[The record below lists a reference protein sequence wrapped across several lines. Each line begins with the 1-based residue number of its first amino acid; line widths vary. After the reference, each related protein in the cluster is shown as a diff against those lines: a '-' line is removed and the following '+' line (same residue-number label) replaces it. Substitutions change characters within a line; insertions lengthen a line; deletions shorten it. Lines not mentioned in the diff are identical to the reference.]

1 MKILKLLMSCAFFGI
16 TATST
21 VVLAP
26 TASFAEIPNN
36 GIPDFIYQA
45 EGQPVIATFFGRG
58 ESYALGCMRLRS
70 LWSSV
75 PTKPLASSAFLSV
88 LDSFPI
94 VADIPC
100 NGRVRAYAPTGE
112 PGALVFPNR
121 DGQLCRHYV
130 SNLEWFTATRAGGEI
145 EISADQFRKDV
156 PCRGSD
162 FRTSR

>member
-1 MKILKLLMSCAFFGI
+1 MKILRSLISCAFLGI
-16 TATST
+16 TATSA

-26 TASFAEIPNN
+26 IASLADVPNS
-36 GIPDFIYQA
+36 GVPDFIYQA
-45 EGQPVIATFFGRG
+45 EGQPVIATFFARG
-58 ESYALGCMRLRS
+58 ESYALGCMRLRN

-75 PTKPLASSAFLSV
+75 PTKPLGSSAFLSL
-88 LDSFPI
+88 LDTYPI

-100 NGRVRAYAPTGE
+100 NGRVRAYAPKGE

-130 SNLEWFTATRAGGEI
+130 ANLEWFTATRAGGEI
-145 EISADQFRKDV
+145 EISAEQFRKDV

-162 FRTSR
+162 FRMSR